1 MQREYRIHPSIG
13 IARVGD
19 SPDDYFVGPEVP
31 GLQSSLNKPDAPP
44 SPNETYKDKKGRI
57 KRQGARFR
65 IYEYTLN
72 DARTPTKI
80 REITADDA
88 QIQWEVHLAN
98 RKAAAP
104 QFPKGNER
112 RNKSVPENKL
122 IIDAGSQ
129 KISGPKQNL
138 KRLQGRFMDAIEV
151 PLGNLLTDSAGRLIV
166 LGGFGKS
173 QSPSGTKLVHYANN
187 DGWCDDT
194 SDGPVRAIIKLKG
207 ATEIEA
213 DPAWVIV
220 APPDFAPPIGN
231 VVTLFDVVYNMMAKF
246 DPSLAI
252 SDATKVS
259 FTKDIYP
266 ILWRASNMPWVSA
279 DAEGGHGPGVFGH
292 FISHLKL
299 LSSNKPDA
307 LPLRQRVFR
316 KLRSPEGGGGN
327 MPKLPASTD
336 TKIPGVSLTKV
347 QYKRMEMWANGKFE
361 ADWKGKAPAPP
372 SLDQLPEKGDKHHP
386 LDRAALEACTG
397 GGFFPGIEVGQIML
411 KETTYD
417 QNRPFRINAQR
428 LPGELTSMMAVPWQA
443 DFLACNFDDD
453 LNMDWWPGQRPNQVF
468 RGQQQLEWVPPGW
481 DFSDMVDKWSHLG
494 FVVKEKGTDRY
505 VEDERSADIQ

>member
-80 REITADDA
+80 REITAADA

-151 PLGNLLTDSAGRLIV
+151 PLGNLLRASVNNQLVFRNALIAPLV
-166 LGGFGKS
+166 TFG
-173 QSPSGTKLVHYANN
+173 
-187 DGWCDDT
+187 
-194 SDGPVRAIIKLKG
+194 
-207 ATEIEA
+207 E
-213 DPAWVIV
+213 
-220 APPDFAPPIGN
+220 
-231 VVTLFDVVYNMMAKF
+231 
-246 DPSLAI
+246 
-252 SDATKVS
+252 
-259 FTKDIYP
+259 
-266 ILWRASNMPWVSA
+266 LWRSCFAVCQVDFPLNLRVVGC
-279 DAEGGHGPGVFGH
+279 D
-292 FISHLKL
+292 
-299 LSSNKPDA
+299 LSDLCRRTCVVKRVLVDPKA
-307 LPLRQRVFR
+307 RTLPLNAPLLILISFVWGR
-316 KLRSPEGGGGN
+316 RS
-327 MPKLPASTD
+327 
-336 TKIPGVSLTKV
+336 I
-347 QYKRMEMWANGKFE
+347 
-361 ADWKGKAPAPP
+361 
-372 SLDQLPEKGDKHHP
+372 
-386 LDRAALEACTG
+386 
-397 GGFFPGIEVGQIML
+397 
-411 KETTYD
+411 
-417 QNRPFRINAQR
+417 R
-428 LPGELTSMMAVPWQA
+428 LV
-443 DFLACNFDDD
+443 
-453 LNMDWWPGQRPNQVF
+453 
-468 RGQQQLEWVPPGW
+468 
-481 DFSDMVDKWSHLG
+481 
-494 FVVKEKGTDRY
+494 
-505 VEDERSADIQ
+505 

>member
-80 REITADDA
+80 REITAADA

-122 IIDAGSQ
+122 IIDAGPQ

-138 KRLQGRFMDAIEV
+138 KRLQGGFMDAIEV
-151 PLGNLLTDSAGRLIV
+151 PLGDLLTDSAGRLIV

-173 QSPSGTKLVHYANN
+173 QSVPAGRILMDFANN

-194 SDGPVRAIIKLKG
+194 SDGPVRATVKLKG
-207 ATEIEA
+207 ASAAVEA
-213 DPAWVIV
+213 ESAWVIV
-220 APPDFAPPIGN
+220 APPDYAPEIEN
-231 VVTLFDVVYNMMAKF
+231 IVTLYDVV
-246 DPSLAI
+246 
-252 SDATKVS
+252 
-259 FTKDIYP
+259 
-266 ILWRASNMPWVSA
+266 
-279 DAEGGHGPGVFGH
+279 
-292 FISHLKL
+292 
-299 LSSNKPDA
+299 
-307 LPLRQRVFR
+307 
-316 KLRSPEGGGGN
+316 
-327 MPKLPASTD
+327 
-336 TKIPGVSLTKV
+336 
-347 QYKRMEMWANGKFE
+347 
-361 ADWKGKAPAPP
+361 
-372 SLDQLPEKGDKHHP
+372 LD
-386 LDRAALEACTG
+386 
-397 GGFFPGIEVGQIML
+397 V
-411 KETTYD
+411 
-417 QNRPFRINAQR
+417 
-428 LPGELTSMMAVPWQA
+428 
-443 DFLACNFDDD
+443 
-453 LNMDWWPGQRPNQVF
+453 
-468 RGQQQLEWVPPGW
+468 
-481 DFSDMVDKWSHLG
+481 
-494 FVVKEKGTDRY
+494 
-505 VEDERSADIQ
+505 